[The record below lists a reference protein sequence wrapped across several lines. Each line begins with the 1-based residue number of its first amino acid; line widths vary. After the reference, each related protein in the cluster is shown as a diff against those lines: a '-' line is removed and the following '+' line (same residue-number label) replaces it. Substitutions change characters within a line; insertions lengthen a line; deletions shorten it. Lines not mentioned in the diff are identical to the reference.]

1 MPVRQAGFFLLALA
15 GVYGLA
21 WFCIEIPE
29 RSGLVAPIWLANGFL
44 LALSLRA
51 PPSGWPMLMLAGF
64 AGNLLAYPG
73 FLDALDS
80 AVHFAASDVAEVLI
94 ALLLIRVLIGAAPDF
109 SSRRDLILFIVVC
122 GLIAPGAGT
131 LVASG
136 HLTGEP
142 FDRPAGQMIRW
153 MVSNAMGLLVATP
166 LLLALADMREDLLE
180 RRPEPGALLCLGG
193 LGVVLVVALS
203 SSAVAALFLIA
214 PVLMWVV
221 FRLERVGAALGGAM
235 VGLST
240 IGATLWGRGPI
251 AAQGAGADAMLLLHG
266 FLTSLML
273 TSLVV
278 GAVLRERRVLRE
290 QLAIASIAAVAAQE
304 RALMEESK
312 ARQAAEVAAEM
323 KATFLAEMTHE
334 LRTPVTSMIGFARIA
349 QDEAP
354 ASLAS
359 KIEKIVGAGEGLLQ
373 TVNDLLDF
381 SKLEAGR
388 LVIRPQPT
396 GLRALGRKAL
406 ELLEP
411 QADAKGLKLVHE
423 DGPDWTLMVDGP
435 RLNQILVNYL
445 SNAVKFSPTGEV
457 RLRTPYDADRGILR
471 LEVTDNGPGVAPE
484 QASLVFDRYAQTEAG
499 AAAPGTGLGLSICR
513 QLAEAMNGSVGVDSA
528 PGGGSTFWLE
538 IPAQSTR
545 PLAAEPSPPQR
556 AIGQQFEGRVLVAD
570 DNPGNRHIA
579 RHFLEAIGFDVV
591 EATNG
596 AEAVEQARA
605 ATFDIVLMDLNMP
618 VLGGRQAAAILRE
631 SDGPN
636 RSVPIIAFSA
646 GSAED
651 GEGLDERLF
660 NGFVQKPLQPR
671 ELIEALA
678 ASASRAN
685 SRESDFIVQPAAV
698 S

>member
-1 MPVRQAGFFLLALA
+1 MPFRQAGLLLLTLA

-51 PPSGWPMLMLAGF
+51 RPSDWPMLMLAGF

-73 FLDALDS
+73 FQGALDA
-80 AVHFAASDVAEVLI
+80 AAHFAASDIAEVLI
-94 ALLLIRVLIGAAPDF
+94 ALLLIRIAIGGAPDF
-109 SSRRDLILFIVVC
+109 SRRRDLLVFVVVC

-131 LVASG
+131 LLASG

-142 FDRPAGQMIRW
+142 FDRPAGQMVRW
-153 MVSNAMGLLVATP
+153 MVANAMGLLVATP
-166 LLLALADMREDLLE
+166 LLLALADMRRDLVE

-193 LGVVLVVALS
+193 LGVVLLVALN
-203 SSAVAALFLIA
+203 SSAAPALFLIVPA
-214 PVLMWVV
+214 LMWVV
-221 FRLERVGAALGGAM
+221 FRLERVGAALGGAL

-251 AAQGAGADAMLLLHG
+251 AAQGTGADAMLLLHG
-266 FLTSLML
+266 FLASLML

-278 GAVLRERRVLRE
+278 AAVLRETRVLRE
-290 QLAIASIAAVAAQE
+290 QLAIASLAAAAAQE
-304 RALMEESK
+304 RALMQESK
-312 ARQAAEVAAEM
+312 ARQTAEAAAELKAA
-323 KATFLAEMTHE
+323 FLADMTHE

-349 QDEAP
+349 QEEAP
-354 ASLAS
+354 AALAA
-359 KIEKIVGAGEGLLQ
+359 KIEKIVGAGEGLLR

-396 GLRALGRKAL
+396 RLRELGRRAL

-411 QADAKGLKLVHE
+411 QADAKDLALVYE

-445 SNAVKFSPTGEV
+445 SNAVKFSPAGEV
-457 RLRTPYDADRGILR
+457 RLRTTYNDGEGVLR
-471 LEVTDNGPGVAPE
+471 VEVADNGPGVAPE
-484 QASLVFDRYAQTEAG
+484 QAALVFGRYTQTEAG
-499 AAAPGTGLGLSICR
+499 AAALGAGLGLSICR
-513 QLAEAMNGSVGVDSA
+513 QLAEAMGGAVGVENA
-528 PGGGSTFWLE
+528 PGGGAIFWVA
-538 IPAQSTR
+538 IPAPSTR
-545 PLAAEPSPPQR
+545 PAAVEAEPPQPDTVP
-556 AIGQQFEGRVLVAD
+556 QFDGKVLVAD
-570 DNPGNRHIA
+570 DNPGNRQIA
-579 RHFLEAIGFDVV
+579 RHFLEAIGLEVV

-596 AEAVEQARA
+596 AEAVEQTRTSA
-605 ATFDIVLMDLNMP
+605 FDIVLMDLHMP
-618 VLGGRQAAAILRE
+618 GMGGRQAAALIRE
-631 SDGPN
+631 REGPN
-636 RSVPIIAFSA
+636 RNVPIIAFSA
-646 GSAED
+646 GAAEGD
-651 GEGLDERLF
+651 EGLDETLF
-660 NGFVQKPLQPR
+660 NGLVRKPLQPR

-678 ASASRAN
+678 ASAAN
-685 SRESDFIVQPAAV
+685 GGAPGDVVRSAAA

>member
-1 MPVRQAGFFLLALA
+1 MSVRQAGLFLLALA

-51 PPSGWPMLMLAGF
+51 RPSAWPMLMIAGF
-64 AGNLLAYPG
+64 GGNLFAYPG
-73 FLDALDS
+73 FLGALDS
-80 AVHFAASDVAEVLI
+80 AAHFAASDIAEVLI
-94 ALLLIRVLIGAAPDF
+94 ALFLIRISIGAAPDF

-131 LVASG
+131 LLASG

-142 FDRPAGQMIRW
+142 FERPAGQMIRW
-153 MVSNAMGLLVATP
+153 MVANAMGLLVATP
-166 LLLALADMREDLLE
+166 LLLALADMRRDLLE
-180 RRPEPGALLCLGG
+180 RRPEPGALLCLAG
-193 LGVVLVVALS
+193 LCVVLVVALS

-251 AAQGAGADAMLLLHG
+251 AAQGTGGDAMLLLHG
-266 FLTSLML
+266 FLASLML

-290 QLAIASIAAVAAQE
+290 QLAITSLAAAAAQE
-304 RALMEESK
+304 RALTQESK
-312 ARQAAEVAAEM
+312 ARQAAEAAAEL

-354 ASLAS
+354 AALAS

-381 SKLEAGR
+381 SKLEAGQ

-396 GLRALGRKAL
+396 GLRELGRKAL

-411 QADAKGLKLVHE
+411 QADAKHLQLVHE

-445 SNAVKFSPTGEV
+445 SNAVKFSPAGEV
-457 RLRTPYDADRGILR
+457 RLRTPYDVDRGVLR
-471 LEVTDNGPGVAPE
+471 VEVVDNGPGVDPG
-484 QASLVFDRYAQTEAG
+484 QASLIFDRYAQTEAG

-513 QLAEAMNGSVGVDSA
+513 QLAEAMGGSVGVDSA
-528 PGGGSTFWLE
+528 PGGGAVFWLE
-538 IPAQSTR
+538 IPAPSTR
-545 PLAAEPSPPQR
+545 AVAVEAGPRQPDVVQH
-556 AIGQQFEGRVLVAD
+556 FEGRVLVAD

-579 RHFLEAIGFDVV
+579 RHFLEAIGFEVV

-596 AEAVEQARA
+596 TEAVEQARTA
-605 ATFDIVLMDLNMP
+605 VFDIVLMDLNMP
-618 VLGGRQAAAILRE
+618 GLDGRQAAALLRQSE
-631 SDGPN
+631 GPN
-636 RSVPIIAFSA
+636 RSVPILAFSA
-646 GSAED
+646 GSAAD
-651 GEGLDERLF
+651 GRGLDEGLF
-660 NGFVQKPLQPR
+660 NGYVRKPLQPR

-685 SRESDFIVQPAAV
+685 SRASDYIAPTAAA

>member
-1 MPVRQAGFFLLALA
+1 M
-15 GVYGLA
+15 
-21 WFCIEIPE
+21 
-29 RSGLVAPIWLANGFL
+29 
-44 LALSLRA
+44 
-51 PPSGWPMLMLAGF
+51 
-64 AGNLLAYPG
+64 
-73 FLDALDS
+73 
-80 AVHFAASDVAEVLI
+80 
-94 ALLLIRVLIGAAPDF
+94 
-109 SSRRDLILFIVVC
+109 
-122 GLIAPGAGT
+122 
-131 LVASG
+131 
-136 HLTGEP
+136 
-142 FDRPAGQMIRW
+142 
-153 MVSNAMGLLVATP
+153 
-166 LLLALADMREDLLE
+166 
-180 RRPEPGALLCLGG
+180 
-193 LGVVLVVALS
+193 
-203 SSAVAALFLIA
+203 
-214 PVLMWVV
+214 
-221 FRLERVGAALGGAM
+221 
-235 VGLST
+235 
-240 IGATLWGRGPI
+240 
-251 AAQGAGADAMLLLHG
+251 
-266 FLTSLML
+266 
-273 TSLVV
+273 
-278 GAVLRERRVLRE
+278 
-290 QLAIASIAAVAAQE
+290 
-304 RALMEESK
+304 
-312 ARQAAEVAAEM
+312 
-323 KATFLAEMTHE
+323 
-334 LRTPVTSMIGFARIA
+334 
-349 QDEAP
+349 
-354 ASLAS
+354 
-359 KIEKIVGAGEGLLQ
+359 
-373 TVNDLLDF
+373 NDLLDF

-596 AEAVEQARA
+596 AEAVEQAQA